1 MRFGLIIT
9 AAVVYL
15 AVLGCVIFPAQ
26 GTGGTPNGSESRP
39 FRALNTGAP
48 LTGLPYKGI
57 AMQIQRTDWTEEYK
71 KSVDEIAAVGAGT
84 VLFVIDARHGNGS
97 ARKIFLD
104 MRMKPTPALLAGL
117 VQA

>member
-26 GTGGTPNGSESRP
+26 STGGTPNGSESRP

-48 LTGLPYKGI
+48 PTGVPPKGAARPLPRNARAAGEHKPAPPTAPPAGGHPPLVRPSPP
-57 AMQIQRTDWTEEYK
+57 AQRHR
-71 KSVDEIAAVGAGT
+71 
-84 VLFVIDARHGNGS
+84 AR
-97 ARKIFLD
+97 D
-104 MRMKPTPALLAGL
+104 
-117 VQA
+117 